1 MAKIMVVDDAA
12 FMRSKCVQLLTQSGY
27 QVVEACNGAD
37 AVAKYQQNSPD
48 AVLLDITMPD
58 MDGVQALKELVNIDP
73 AAKVTMVTAM
83 GQQSIVMECLKAGA
97 KDFVVKPF
105 DADRVIGAVKKM
117 IG

>member
-1 MAKIMVVDDAA
+1 MTKIMVVDDAA
-12 FMRSKCVQLLTQSGY
+12 FMRSKCSQLLTQSGY
-27 QVVEACNGAD
+27 EVVEACNGAD

-73 AAKVTMVTAM
+73 GVKVTMVTAM

-105 DADRVIGAVKKM
+105 DAERVIGAVKKM
-117 IG
+117 LG